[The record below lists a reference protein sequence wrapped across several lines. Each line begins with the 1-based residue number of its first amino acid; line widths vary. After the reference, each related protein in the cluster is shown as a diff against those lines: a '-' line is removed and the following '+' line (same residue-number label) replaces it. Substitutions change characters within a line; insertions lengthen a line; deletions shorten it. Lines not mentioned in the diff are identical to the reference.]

1 MLLFMN
7 CKFKLL
13 PDSEKANISPAQV
26 VDRVIL
32 PWLLD
37 QHYFYYTTVEL
48 FKKWIFFKIKL

>member
-26 VDRVIL
+26 VDSVTL
-32 PWLLD
+32 PWLQD
-37 QHYFYYTTVEL
+37 KHNFYYTAVEP
-48 FKKWIFFKIKL
+48 F